1 MVFWVLGLL
10 AFVMNS
16 EYHNLFLELNQLIR
30 NMFEIEM
37 QFNFSFGLNV
47 LFDSFAMSIFGIFS
61 STMYAAA
68 K

>member
-1 MVFWVLGLL
+1 
-10 AFVMNS
+10 MNS